1 MPTFVLKP
9 EELAGMLRAQARA
22 LPQAARLGVRAGA
35 MRGQAHMPKQ
45 TPVDQGQLRNSWRV
59 QTTQGFEG
67 AAQAAL
73 YNDAPHA
80 GIVEQGARPHAVS
93 QEGIEALAAWAQ
105 RKLGLDEKA
114 ARGVAYAIA
123 AKLKEQGQAPT
134 YFTRGQMPEL
144 TRLAVN
150 EVLRYIRKEIERGP
164 R

>member
-1 MPTFVLKP
+1 MTTFVLKP
-9 EELAGMLRAQARA
+9 EELAGVLKAQARA
-22 LPQAARLGVRAGA
+22 LPQAVRLGVRAGA

-59 QTTQGFEG
+59 GVTQGFEG
-67 AAQAAL
+67 SVQAAL

-123 AKLKEQGQAPT
+123 AKIKAEGQAPT

-144 TRLAVN
+144 TRLTAN
-150 EVLRYIRKEIERGP
+150 EVLRRIRQEIERGAK
-164 R
+164 

>member
-1 MPTFVLKP
+1 MPTFVLKAD
-9 EELAGMLRAQARA
+9 ELAGLLKEQARA

-45 TPVDQGQLRNSWRV
+45 TPVDMGQLRNSWRV
-59 QTTQGFEG
+59 GITQGFEG
-67 AAQAAL
+67 SAQAAL

-80 GIVEQGARPHAVS
+80 GIVERGARPHPVS
-93 QEGIEALAAWAQ
+93 SEGIEALTAWAQ

-114 ARGVAYAIA
+114 ARGVAFAIA
-123 AKLKEQGQAPT
+123 ARLKERGQAPT

-150 EVLRYIRKEIERGP
+150 EVLRSIRKELERGP